1 MPTSPKALVCM
12 DCRTTFEYTAEEQGY
27 FASRGYRAPIR
38 CQGDAPRSRKSGCR

>member
-27 FASRGYRAPIR
+27 FASRGYRAAGWP
-38 CQGDAPRSRKSGCR
+38 APRPPKKP